1 VTAIRVILIAVL
13 GLTGLGT
20 FALLADLAGRRI
32 EAWEATILIAVLAIP
47 ATLIYL
53 IIAEWRLDRRLSQL
67 EARGLER
74 APPPPSRE
82 AVPKAVP
89 RQADAPARDPEPA
102 AAAPRPAPAMAVPPQ
117 VSAPIT
123 PRSDDRAAGEARPE
137 PLAARLVAWVQAN
150 WVLAIAAVSLA
161 LAGVFLVQYGI
172 EQGLL
177 TPAMRVAG
185 ALTLGAA
192 LIAAGEWVRR
202 RCGDTGSDT
211 ATIPSA
217 LAGAGLVSLTAG
229 LLAGHLLY
237 GLFGSGFTFAAL
249 VAVAG
254 IAVALGWFYGPF
266 LAAIGIAGA
275 LAVPFVVVPDPGAP
289 ILFAYLAPV
298 VLAGLLIDTVR
309 RWAWVSV
316 LSLAA
321 GFLAALAVHDA
332 GGAGNGPGFTAF
344 AIVVAT
350 AAASIPVRR
359 WRPDHPGP
367 ALLAAWADRARA
379 SFPVL
384 LAWGAFAAACAVALG
399 VTEDAG
405 NATGAWA
412 GMVAMAALFLIAAI
426 WFRPAPGLTDLALLP
441 PLVFVAALGL
451 QAIGNGPLLAP
462 GAVAA
467 IPGLPESAARPDHGP
482 PARIAVLVAGAAIAS
497 AIAAWRGIAAG
508 PFRLWWSAGAA
519 VFAPAVLVI
528 LHLGWAPAAWFA
540 RHGDGVW
547 ALHVIAVA
555 VAMVLF
561 AERTAR
567 ADAGTSR
574 RVAGFAL
581 AAITLV
587 AFALGLVLGPVPLTL
602 AMGAMALAAA
612 LLDRRFD
619 MDLLGLFIAGG
630 TLLIYWRLGLPAGIL
645 TATRAPLGDVAIA
658 YGGIVA
664 LLGATALTLRR
675 RRRWRVRAGV
685 EAAGWTLLAIF
696 ATLLLDRALTLH
708 GLASPWGLGMAA
720 TLWLLSAGA
729 VWLWRQAGQ
738 MPRRIALVLAG
749 FHLAVA
755 LIALGL
761 GVFPANPALPGA
773 HPVGGPPLADTLLL
787 AYALPGVTLAALAW
801 RLPGLAGWARATG
814 WSLGGAL
821 VALYFGLE
829 IRRFWQGDNLAN
841 GGVTDGEL
849 YSYTIAMLIASAG
862 LLYAAFAQR
871 SVTLRRVA
879 MAGIG
884 LTVAKVFLIDMGGLT
899 GLLRVAAFLGLGLAL
914 AALAWLDRRIA
925 AQWQAR
931 PPG

>member
-1 VTAIRVILIAVL
+1 
-13 GLTGLGT
+13 
-20 FALLADLAGRRI
+20 
-32 EAWEATILIAVLAIP
+32 
-47 ATLIYL
+47 
-53 IIAEWRLDRRLSQL
+53 
-67 EARGLER
+67 
-74 APPPPSRE
+74 
-82 AVPKAVP
+82 
-89 RQADAPARDPEPA
+89 
-102 AAAPRPAPAMAVPPQ
+102 M
-117 VSAPIT
+117 
-123 PRSDDRAAGEARPE
+123 
-137 PLAARLVAWVQAN
+137 AWVQAN

-482 PARIAVLVAGAAIAS
+482 PARIAVLVAGPPS
-497 AIAAWRGIAAG
+497 HRRSR
-508 PFRLWWSAGAA
+508 PGAA
-519 VFAPAVLVI
+519 SRRGRSGCGGRPARRCSRPRSWSSCIWAGRRRHGSRAMATVSGRCMSSPWPWPWCCLPNARR
-528 LHLGWAPAAWFA
+528 GPMRAPAAGLPGLPWRRSRLSPLRWGSSWA
-540 RHGDGVW
+540 GSADPGDGGDGAGRGASRPALRHGP
-547 ALHVIAVA
+547 
-555 VAMVLF
+555 
-561 AERTAR
+561 AR
-567 ADAGTSR
+567 AVHR
-574 RVAGFAL
+574 RRHPADLL
-581 AAITLV
+581 AA
-587 AFALGLVLGPVPLTL
+587 
-602 AMGAMALAAA
+602 
-612 LLDRRFD
+612 
-619 MDLLGLFIAGG
+619 
-630 TLLIYWRLGLPAGIL
+630 WPACRHPHRH
-645 TATRAPLGDVAIA
+645 AAPLGDVAIA

-801 RLPGLAGWARATG
+801 RLPGLAGWACAAG